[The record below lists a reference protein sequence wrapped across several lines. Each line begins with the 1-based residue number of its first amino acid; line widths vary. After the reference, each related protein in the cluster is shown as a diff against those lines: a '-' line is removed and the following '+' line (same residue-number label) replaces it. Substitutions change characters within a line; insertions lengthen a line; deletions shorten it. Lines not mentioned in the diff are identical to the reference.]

1 MLLPNQLTLLRII
14 LTPVFLVLFLA
25 EDPLLKQISLI
36 VFLIAAITDW
46 YDGWLARKFNY
57 ITNWGKFM
65 DPLADKI
72 LISTA
77 FFAFVFNGTIELWM
91 TVVIVARDFFV
102 TGLRMYADYKGD
114 NMTTSNFA
122 KWKTAIQMIY
132 IYYLL
137 FVYTATTIDWL
148 YKGNEDIFA
157 KMMHPAIVYYGMLAV
172 TIITTLTGIT
182 YVHSNRRLI
191 KKFFTNETK

>member
-91 TVVIVARDFFV
+91 TIVIVARDFFV

-137 FVYTATTIDWL
+137 FIYTATTIGWL
-148 YKGNEDIFA
+148 YKGNEDIFS
-157 KMMHPAIVYYGMLAV
+157 KLMHPAIIYYGMLAV

-191 KKFFTNETK
+191 KKFFTNEAK